1 MKQANAGQAM
11 PEFLLVC
18 LALVAALFLPY
29 LHGRSVATLVLH
41 ALMESFRARA
51 YLIAIF

>member
-1 MKQANAGQAM
+1 VKRGAAGQAM
-11 PEFLLVC
+11 PEFLLVS

-29 LHGRSVATLVLH
+29 LHGRSVATVLLH

-51 YLIAIF
+51 FLIAIL